1 MSAKKTVPLLNA
13 EEGEV
18 LKTLEQQLME
28 LCMCRYGDAASVYCQ
43 AMHIIQL
50 PGGKNHLHSMAALV
64 AEASLDAVQGHLGL
78 RKYLAVFSHELQR
91 FLKALEQAQT
101 QSAEIPKEKMDAM
114 WAELTERLNESKQG
128 GAAETFQGSPHWS

>member
-50 PGGKNHLHSMAALV
+50 PGGKNYLHSIAALV
-64 AEASLDAVQGHLGL
+64 AEASLDAMQGHLGL
-78 RKYLAVFSHELQR
+78 KKYLAVFSHELKLFR
-91 FLKALEQAQT
+91 EALA
-101 QSAEIPKEKMDAM
+101 DAKKNNTFI
-114 WAELTERLNESKQG
+114 WIWKKSTGIRG
-128 GAAETFQGSPHWS
+128 GAQSGKT